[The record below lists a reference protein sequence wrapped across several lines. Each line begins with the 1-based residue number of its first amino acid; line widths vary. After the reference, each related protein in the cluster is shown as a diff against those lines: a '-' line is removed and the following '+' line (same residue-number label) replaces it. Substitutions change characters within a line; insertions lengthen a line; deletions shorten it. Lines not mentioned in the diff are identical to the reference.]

1 MKMIVIWPGWWSKVR
16 CETCRGSGQE
26 DCGCDGSNPDC
37 FCKGTK
43 KLTCSIC
50 GGARKL

>member
-1 MKMIVIWPGWWSKVR
+1 MIVIWPGWWSKVR